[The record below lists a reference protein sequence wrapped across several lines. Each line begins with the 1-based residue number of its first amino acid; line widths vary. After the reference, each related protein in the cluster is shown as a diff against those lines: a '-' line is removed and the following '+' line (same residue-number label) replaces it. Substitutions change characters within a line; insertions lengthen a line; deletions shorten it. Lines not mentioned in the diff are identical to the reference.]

1 MTNSKKYL
9 QITLQELL
17 WLLLIAVIN
26 FVILYPIINLGTY
39 KFLWATIMFISIAIL
54 YARWLVFFNDLF
66 YLKNKW
72 VKIGIFLFNFQLI
85 IFSLSKLQ
93 DIIPLWETQSLMEFL
108 YHVKRVVSINDTVDF
123 LNYIKNV
130 VLLSGISCCVAAL
143 FLSIRIFSS
152 FFTANR
158 MRKKAMLED
167 L

>member
-1 MTNSKKYL
+1 MTNSKKNI
-9 QITLQELL
+9 QIALQELL
-17 WLLLIAVIN
+17 WMLLIAVIN
-26 FVILYPIINLGTY
+26 FIILYPIINLGTY
-39 KFLWATIMFISIAIL
+39 KFLWTTIMFISIALL
-54 YARWLVFFNDLF
+54 YARWLVYFNDLF

-72 VKIGIFLFNFQLI
+72 VKIGIFLINFQLI
-85 IFSLSKLQ
+85 IYSLSKLQ

-108 YHVKRVVSINDTVDF
+108 YHVKKAVSNTETVDY

-158 MRKKAMLED
+158 MRKKEMLED